1 MNDQDAKSG
10 LPGDLGPGARN
21 RAEAI
26 SRRLAEEAMQ
36 DRVYEVEWAGAQ
48 ATAPS
53 LEPAYQLDD
62 DQAGAWPLGPVPSKP
77 LRPKP
82 GYAAPARDPKAKPAV
97 AAVALFGQSAERI
110 QSLLRQIETKQS
122 WGAGFIPIFL
132 TDNPDHQVLRLAG
145 YNLEYF
151 PTGIYGAPDQAA
163 AFQTRFRTV
172 YRKWKAAFLIDLGQ
186 PGFLRDR
193 IENLDQLFQRKT
205 TGGAHFSPMLPK
217 PDPGFPPPQ
226 DLAGL
231 RAEYHLKGLNRRPD
245 RFVLYRILGNDLPP
259 RHEMGQTVKNLQF
272 ILENEPPLPNVDKR
286 WVVNRI
292 IDPEQ
297 EAAILA
303 LLQEHEQPFLHIPFV
318 LEDYARIDW
327 DIEAFPQPG
336 FFLRGK
342 YGDMLPYDQKLADY
356 QLHRLKNSYVIN
368 NNGARNAALRDGRE
382 RAKWVLPWDGN
393 CFLTRSAWEEILTA
407 VKDTPWLKY
416 FVVPMAR
423 MMDNA
428 HLLDD
433 SHRPEAVEEPQLIFR
448 CDAEEEFN
456 EEFFYGRRP
465 KVEIFW
471 RLGIPG
477 GWDGWKDT
485 IWDPPRREYS
495 DEAGAFGYAGW
506 VARLFSGQGQLEVAG
521 KAQLRSRGE
530 ARMSAVCDLLGG
542 LDKQAMELV
551 YDPTRLTAYDE
562 DKIASLTEAHPD
574 SARGHLFD
582 RLKLEADLALQ
593 RGPYTVTD
601 KTALPPSG
609 DPQDYFNPAPYW
621 WPNPDTPT
629 GIPYVFRDGE
639 RIPGTRL
646 YEPASDSF
654 DRTRLQRLFDDTTV
668 LALAWK
674 ATGKAEYAT
683 HAAALIRTWFIDP
696 ETSMNPHLR
705 YSQPRSQKLN
715 DEGSKSGL
723 IEMKDLYYLLDAVR
737 LVEQA
742 GELTAPER
750 ASLREWLAEYLDWL
764 QTADQG
770 QQERATNNNHGTCFD
785 LQTGAIA
792 AFLGDTDLLRRT
804 FRTSRE
810 RVLEQFEP
818 DGTQPHE
825 MKRTQT
831 QHYTHFNLQC
841 WMNLVTLADSCGD
854 NLWQFEGADGR
865 GLAVAFS
872 WLMPYLAQ
880 PDWPFEQIEA
890 FDRDRFL
897 PLFFAARAFCGQGQ
911 TGAGA
916 SPDKVKPLFFPH
928 DGIKPFWMLGPDPRD
943 AAEGESWQT
952 LGEQLETLEEAAA
965 DQADIPPLA
974 EAPGDSAGDLDKKL
988 WGGFS
993 TSALVEL
1000 ERIRQGTS
1008 AERRKANLAARNL
1021 ARWHHVHRDRMRSLE
1036 ALESMADLDPSK
1048 ERERLLVQADCLQ
1061 QLGNGPAARSVAETA
1076 LASLRD
1082 DPDFCM
1088 VMANTHLDPT
1098 SANPD
1103 GNAALG
1109 WLNRVFLR
1117 SGMAGLAMMDEAAGF
1132 DLDNLQARLGEAI
1145 PAPTDGVPLV
1155 SILVPLADLSRHLGA
1170 TVDSL
1175 LAQSWQNI
1183 ELLLIGDPG
1192 RIKDALGPERQ
1203 DDRLNILSGH
1213 GHTLEHELLN
1223 LGLRHASGEFVTPHR
1238 GNELAHPE
1246 KLAAQVNAFHG
1257 ADRHAVRT
1265 CHGLVGADGQF
1276 LGCWAPEF
1284 TFTATNSSGVMLRRA
1299 DLRLL
1304 GGWDPVDS
1312 EPDDYLLWRIE
1323 QAFGKKS
1330 VYLAAPRVPLAF
1342 TRLNGEHL
1350 RPTHMRFPHGGR
1362 RNDFRRLMRQA
1373 SMRRIEMATQ
1383 GDSTG
1388 NPGYVFAPLSPR
1400 PPTPE
1405 QLNHVLIG
1413 DLSVEAVGL
1422 DQVLSR
1428 IEAHLEAEESLG
1440 LVHWPDY
1447 RSGWNSS
1454 MDPRIAEM
1462 IDAGTLVLLDGDSR
1476 THARALTL
1484 CNPYLIAHRLDDLPD
1499 LSPER
1504 VRVLAG
1510 PPLTMVER
1518 FDGTRRSLPR
1528 DAEVEALFGAPC
1540 DWVSI

>member
-1 MNDQDAKSG
+1 MNEHDKDPGQSG
-10 LPGDLGPGARN
+10 QS

-26 SRRLAEEAMQ
+26 SRRLAEEEMQ
-36 DRVYEVEWAGAQ
+36 DRVYQVDWSGARASAPELHEAYHLDAEQ
-48 ATAPS
+48 AA
-53 LEPAYQLDD
+53 
-62 DQAGAWPLGPVPSKP
+62 AWPLGPVPSAP

-82 GYAAPARDPKAKPAV
+82 GYAAPRSSARPGPAV
-97 AAVALFGQSAERI
+97 AAVALFGQGTDRI
-110 QSLLRQIETKQS
+110 QALLRQVETKQS
-122 WGAGFIPIFL
+122 WGSGFVPIFL

-151 PTGIYGAPDQAA
+151 PTALLGAPEQAA

-172 YRKWKAAFLIDLGQ
+172 YRKWRAAFLIDLGQ

-193 IENLDQLFQRKT
+193 IENLDLLFQRKT
-205 TGGAHFSPMLPK
+205 TGGAQFSPLLPK
-217 PDPGFPPPQ
+217 VDPGFPPPL

-259 RHEMGQTVKNLQF
+259 RHEIGQTVKNLRF
-272 ILENEPPLPNVDKR
+272 ILKNEPPLPNVDKR

-297 EAAILA
+297 EAAILD
-303 LLQEHEQPFLHIPFV
+303 LLEAHEQPFLHIPFV
-318 LEDYARIDW
+318 LEEYARVGW

-393 CFLTRSAWEEILTA
+393 CFLTRSAWEEILKA
-407 VKDTPWLKY
+407 VKDTPYLKY

-428 HLLDD
+428 DLLDD

-448 CDAEEEFN
+448 CDAQEEFN
-456 EEFFYGRRP
+456 EDFFYGRRP
-465 KVEIFW
+465 KVEMFW

-485 IWDPPRREYS
+485 IWDPLRRDYS

-530 ARMSAVCDLLGG
+530 ARMSAVCDLLDG
-542 LDKQAMELV
+542 LDKQAMELT
-551 YDPTRLTAYDE
+551 YAPDKLTAYDE
-562 DKIASLTEAHPD
+562 DKLRALAGAHPD
-574 SARGHLFD
+574 SARGRLFE

-621 WPNPDTPT
+621 WPNPGTAT

-674 ATGKAEYAT
+674 ATGRADYAT
-683 HAAALIRTWFIDP
+683 HAAVLIRSWFIDP
-696 ETSMNPHLR
+696 DTRMNPHLR

-742 GELTAPER
+742 GALSEPER
-750 ASLREWLAEYLDWL
+750 TALRDWLAEYLDWL
-764 QTADQG
+764 QTAEQG
-770 QQERATNNNHGTCFD
+770 QQERATPNNHGTCFD

-792 AFLGDTDLLRRT
+792 AFLGDDALLRRT

-810 RVLEQFEP
+810 RLLEQFEP
-818 DGTQPHE
+818 DGSQPHE

-841 WMNLVTLADSCGD
+841 WMNLVTLADRCGD

-865 GLAVAFS
+865 GLAAAFS

-880 PDWPFEQIEA
+880 ANWPFEQIEA

-897 PLFFAARAFCGQGQ
+897 PLYFAARGFCGQSSAG
-911 TGAGA
+911 TGA
-916 SPDKVKPLFFPH
+916 SPDKVKPMFFPH
-928 DGIKPFWMLGPDPRD
+928 DGIKPFWMLGPDPQD
-943 AAEGESWQT
+943 PAQGENWQALAER
-952 LGEQLETLEEAAA
+952 LDDLEEAAA
-965 DQADIPPLA
+965 DQANVPPLA
-974 EAPGDSAGDLDKKL
+974 EVAGDSAADLDKKL

-993 TSALVEL
+993 NSAFVEL

-1008 AERRKANLAARNL
+1008 AKRRKANLAARSL
-1021 ARWHHVHRDRMRSLE
+1021 ARWHHVHDDRARTLE
-1036 ALESMADLDPSK
+1036 ALESMSELDPSK
-1048 ERERLLVQADCLQ
+1048 ERERLLVQADSLQ
-1061 QLGNGPAARSVAETA
+1061 QMGNGPAAKTLAETA
-1076 LASLRD
+1076 LASMGD

-1088 VMANTHLDPT
+1088 VMANAHLDKGKDPT
-1098 SANPD
+1098 N
-1103 GNAALG
+1103 GEAALG
-1109 WLNRVFLR
+1109 WFNRVLLR
-1117 SGMAGLAMMDEAAGF
+1117 SGMAGFELTDTAAGF
-1132 DLDNLQARLGEAI
+1132 ALDNLQPRRGEVI
-1145 PAPTDGVPLV
+1145 PAPTDGVPKV
-1155 SILVPLADLSRHLGA
+1155 SILVPLPRISPHLGS

-1175 LAQSWQNI
+1175 LSQSWQNC
-1183 ELLLIGDPG
+1183 ELLLIGEP
-1192 RIKDALGPERQ
+1192 DAIRTAIGPDRQ
-1203 DDRLNILSGH
+1203 DDRLIILQGH
-1213 GHTLEHELLN
+1213 GHQREHVLLN
-1223 LGLRHASGEFVTPHR
+1223 HGLRHAEGEFVLAHR
-1238 GNELAHPE
+1238 GNEFAHPE
-1246 KLAAQVNAFHG
+1246 KIAAQVNAFG
-1257 ADRHAVRT
+1257 KAQCHAARS
-1265 CHGLVGADGQF
+1265 CHGLMNAEGHF

-1284 TFTATNSSGVMLRRA
+1284 TFAATNSSGVMLRSA

-1312 EPDDYLLWRIE
+1312 EPDDYLLWRVE
-1323 QAFGKKS
+1323 QAFGKKA
-1330 VYLAAPRVPLAF
+1330 VALVAPRTPLAI

-1350 RPTHMRFPHGGR
+1350 RPTHMRFPFGAR
-1362 RNDFRRLMRQA
+1362 RNAFRRLLRQA
-1373 SMRRIEMATQ
+1373 AARRVELAALGES
-1383 GDSTG
+1383 GD
-1388 NPGYVFAPLSPR
+1388 NPGYAFAPLSAPA
-1400 PPTPE
+1400 
-1405 QLNHVLIG
+1405 QLPAQLDHVFVG
-1413 DLSVEAVGL
+1413 DLSLEAMGL
-1422 DQVLSR
+1422 DQVLAR
-1428 IEAHLEAEESLG
+1428 LEGHLGQDETVG

-1447 RSGWNSS
+1447 RSSWNTAL
-1454 MDPRIAEM
+1454 DPRVAEL
-1462 IDAGTLVLLDGDSR
+1462 IDRNDLYLLDESCP
-1476 THARALTL
+1476 ARAGIVTL
-1484 CNPYLIAHRLDDLPD
+1484 CNPYLINHRLDKLPD
-1499 LSPER
+1499 LAPSR

-1510 PPLTMVER
+1510 PPLTMAER
-1518 FDGTRRSLPR
+1518 FDGARRVLPR
-1528 DAEVEALFGAPC
+1528 TAEIEALFGAPC

>member
-1 MNDQDAKSG
+1 MNEHDRQPDQA
-10 LPGDLGPGARN
+10 ARN

-26 SRRLAEEAMQ
+26 SRRLAEEEMQ
-36 DRVYEVEWAGAQ
+36 DRVYQVDWPGAQ
-48 ATAPS
+48 DRAPE
-53 LEPAYQLDD
+53 LREAYHLDE
-62 DQAGAWPLGPVPSKP
+62 DQAAAWPLGPVPSKP

-82 GYAAPARDPKAKPAV
+82 GHAAPPAEAKSKPAV
-97 AAVALFGQSAERI
+97 AAVALFGQGTDRI
-110 QSLLRQIETKQS
+110 QALLRQVETKQS
-122 WGAGFIPIFL
+122 WGAGFVPIFL

-151 PTGIYGAPDQAA
+151 PTGLYGAPDQIA
-163 AFQTRFRTV
+163 AFQARFRTV
-172 YRKWKAAFLIDLGQ
+172 YRKWKVAFLIDLGQ

-193 IENLDQLFQRKT
+193 IENLDLLFQRKT
-205 TGGAHFSPMLPK
+205 TGGAQFSPMLPK

-259 RHEMGQTVKNLQF
+259 RHEMGQTVKNLRF

-292 IDPEQ
+292 IDPDQ

-303 LLQEHEQPFLHIPFV
+303 LLEEHEQPFLHIPFV
-318 LEDYARIDW
+318 LEDYAHIDW

-393 CFLTRSAWEEILTA
+393 CFLTRSAWEEILAA
-407 VKDTPWLKY
+407 VKDTPYLKY

-448 CDAEEEFN
+448 CDAQEEFN
-456 EEFFYGRRP
+456 EDFFYGRRP

-485 IWDPPRREYS
+485 IWDPPRRGYS

-530 ARMSAVCDLLGG
+530 ARMSAVCDLLDG
-542 LDKQAMELV
+542 LDKRAMELV
-551 YDPTRLTAYDE
+551 YDPARLTAYDE
-562 DKIASLTEAHPD
+562 GKIAALAQAHPD
-574 SARGHLFD
+574 SARGRLFD
-582 RLKLEADLALQ
+582 RLTLEADLALQ

-674 ATGKAEYAT
+674 ATGKPEYAT
-683 HAAALIRTWFIDP
+683 HAAALIRSWFIDP
-696 ETSMNPHLR
+696 DTRMNPHLR

-742 GELTAPER
+742 GALADPEK
-750 ASLREWLAEYLDWL
+750 ASLRSWLAEYLDWL

-770 QQERATNNNHGTCFD
+770 QQERATPNNHGTCFD

-792 AFLGDTDLLRRT
+792 AFLGDDALLRQT

-810 RVLEQFEP
+810 RLLEQFEP

-854 NLWQFEGADGR
+854 RLWQFEGADGR

-872 WLMPYLAQ
+872 WLMPYLARA
-880 PDWPFEQIEA
+880 DWPFEQIEA

-897 PLFFAARAFCGQGQ
+897 PLYFAARSFCGQAA
-911 TGAGA
+911 TGIGA
-916 SPDKVKPLFFPH
+916 SPDKAKPMFFPH
-928 DGIKPFWMLGPDPRD
+928 DGIKPFWMLGPDPRGS
-943 AAEGESWQT
+943 AEGETWQV
-952 LGEQLETLEEAAA
+952 LAQQLEHLEEAAA
-965 DQADIPPLA
+965 GQADIPPLA
-974 EAPGDSAGDLDKKL
+974 EVDSDSAGDLDKKL

-993 TSALVEL
+993 TSAFIEL
-1000 ERIRQGTS
+1000 KRILQGTS
-1008 AERRKANLAARNL
+1008 AERRKANLAARSL
-1021 ARWHHVHRDRMRSLE
+1021 ARWHHVHGDRARTLD
-1036 ALESMADLDPSK
+1036 ALQGMAELDPSK
-1048 ERERLLVQADCLQ
+1048 ERERLLVQADSLQ
-1061 QLGNGPAARSVAETA
+1061 QLGDGAAARALADTA
-1076 LASLRD
+1076 LATLGD

-1088 VMANTHLDPT
+1088 VMANSHLDPT
-1098 SANPD
+1098 DSAPD
-1103 GNAALG
+1103 GAAALV
-1109 WLNRVFLR
+1109 WLNRVFMR
-1117 SGMAGLAMMDEAAGF
+1117 SGMAGF
-1132 DLDNLQARLGEAI
+1132 DLIDETADFGLANLQARPGEAI
-1145 PAPTDGVPLV
+1145 AAPTEGVPLV
-1155 SILVPLADLSRHLGA
+1155 SVLMPLAQMSQQLAS

-1175 LAQSWQNI
+1175 LAQSWQNC
-1183 ELLLIGDPG
+1183 ELLMIGAPEAI
-1192 RIKDALGPERQ
+1192 RTALGPERM
-1203 DDRLNILSGH
+1203 DPRIKIVPGH
-1213 GHTLEHELLN
+1213 GHQHDHDLLN
-1223 LGLRHASGEFVTPHR
+1223 LGLRHAEGEFITPHR
-1238 GNELAHPE
+1238 GNEHAHPE
-1246 KLAAQVNAFHG
+1246 KLAAQVNALKNPQC
-1257 ADRHAVRT
+1257 HAARS
-1265 CHGLVGADGQF
+1265 CHGLVNADGQF

-1284 TFTATNSSGVMLRRA
+1284 TFAATNSSGVMLRA
-1299 DLRLL
+1299 VDLRLL
-1304 GGWDPVDS
+1304 GGWDPVAS

-1323 QAFGKKS
+1323 QAFGKTS
-1330 VYLAAPRVPLAF
+1330 VTLVAPRTPLAF

-1350 RPTHMRFPHGGR
+1350 RPTHMRFPHGAR
-1362 RNDFRRLMRQA
+1362 RNDFRRLLRQA
-1373 SMRRIEMATQ
+1373 SVRRMELASQ
-1383 GDSTG
+1383 GESG
-1388 NPGYVFAPLSPR
+1388 ENPGYAYGPLSPA
-1400 PPTPE
+1400 PKVPAH
-1405 QLNHVLIG
+1405 LDHAFVG
-1413 DLSVEAVGL
+1413 DLSLEAVGL
-1422 DQVLSR
+1422 DQVLGR
-1428 IEAHLEAEESLG
+1428 IEEHLEREETIG

-1447 RSGWNSS
+1447 RSSWNTTL
-1454 MDPRIAEM
+1454 DPRIAEL
-1462 IDAGTLVLLDGDSR
+1462 IDRNDLYLLDGDTR
-1476 THARALTL
+1476 TRTEVLTL
-1484 CNPYLIAHRLDDLPD
+1484 CNPYLISHRLDDLPD
-1499 LSPER
+1499 LAPSK
-1504 VRVLAG
+1504 VCVLAG

-1518 FDGTRRSLPR
+1518 FDGSRRILPR
-1528 DAEVEALFGAPC
+1528 SSEIETLFGAPC
-1540 DWVSI
+1540 SWVSI